1 MPFVVVKVKIW
12 GRFGVLIGLLEG
24 NLRSGEDT
32 EKKERNGKTRIVGS
46 AKMRRKNNINNNN
59 NKTKII
65 I

>member
-32 EKKERNGKTRIVGS
+32 EKREKWENKDCWISEDEEKE
-46 AKMRRKNNINNNN
+46 
-59 NKTKII
+59 
-65 I
+65 